1 MIKKL
6 LMMGMLAALLLT
18 GCGTKEKVVSEDLQ
32 TKQQE
37 IETEAQAAEKSK
49 EQVSEIFQSLPD
61 TFSYSSGAGA
71 WSTELML
78 NDDGTF
84 VGEYRDSDMGATGA
98 EYPNGTMY
106 ISKFYGK
113 FTEPEMI
120 NEYSYSMSVEFMELD
135 QEEGTEYIEDGIRYI
150 VLGEE
155 ELATG
160 EKLVIYLPDTAYEDL
175 PEDFM
180 SWIPMSAL
188 GPEDL
193 KSYAIYNGKYE
204 VYYIGEKFMSDEDVK
219 KLDGTYQNENGDV
232 VTIHIYP
239 DGERETYDIGTIEWN
254 PANEEAEIGSI
265 QRNAKG
271 GFAFYLDESIEYSFE
286 ITNHGAGAIEFVGV
300 GKYPYEGT
308 FVMQK

>member
-1 MIKKL
+1 MKKVL
-6 LMMGMLAALLLT
+6 LMGTLAVLLMA
-18 GCGTKEKVVSEDLQ
+18 GCGTKEEAVSEEAQ
-32 TKQQE
+32 IKQ
-37 IETEAQAAEKSK
+37 ETEAEVQAEEEAKEEK
-49 EQVSEIFQSLPD
+49 VSEIFQSFPD
-61 TFSYSSGAGA
+61 TFSYGSGAGG
-71 WSTELML
+71 WSTELTL

-84 VGEYRDSDMGATGA
+84 VGEYSDSDMGVTGA
-98 EYPNGTMY
+98 DYPNGTVY
-106 ISKFYGK
+106 ISKFHGK

-135 QEEGTEYIEDGIRYI
+135 AEEGTEYIEDGVRYI

-160 EKLVIYLPDTAYEDL
+160 EELTVYLPDTTYENL

-188 GPEDL
+188 GPENL

-204 VYYIGEKFMSDEDVK
+204 AYYIGEKFMSDEDVK

-239 DGERETYDIGTIEWN
+239 DEERETYDIGMIDWN
-254 PANEEAEIGSI
+254 PVNEEAQVGTI

-271 GFAFYLDESIEYSFE
+271 GFAFYLEASTEYNFE
-286 ITNHGAGAIEFVGV
+286 VTNNEAGEIEFVGV